1 MKRENEIESTV
12 NGLDNRCDNVMNRDK
27 DHLFGE
33 LVDYD
38 QDSIKLRE

>member
-1 MKRENEIESTV
+1 
-12 NGLDNRCDNVMNRDK
+12 MNKHDGGMGRNK

-38 QDSIKLRE
+38 QDSVKHGE